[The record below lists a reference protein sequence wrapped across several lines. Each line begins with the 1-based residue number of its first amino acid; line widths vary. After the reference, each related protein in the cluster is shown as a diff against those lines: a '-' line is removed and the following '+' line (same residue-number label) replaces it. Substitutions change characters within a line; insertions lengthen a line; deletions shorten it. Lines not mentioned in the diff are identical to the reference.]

1 VTGSRPR
8 PLPDS
13 IAPQDAV
20 TAVVTQMRVLTKDDP
35 VDAEIVRI
43 VGELRQPL
51 RVAVVGKTKAGKST
65 LINSLVGAPVA
76 PTDTLSCTRI
86 VAWYRDHDKPDWAQA
101 RLRGGR
107 NPVTITWP
115 PATEP
120 VAPGVTDDDIEDF
133 HVWRRGLPQL
143 DSWTVIDTPGYNES
157 EPDVRER
164 TRRVFAGETI
174 DAVVFVLNG
183 TTAEEELG
191 FFTAVRADLG
201 AVFAASS
208 GETYSSPS
216 DFGLVNTIAVL
227 TRIDNGNEH
236 DPFVNA
242 QKIIAQNEVAMRG
255 VTTTII
261 PVLGLLAEAA
271 RVLTD
276 DDYHDLVRLTSLE
289 DYEFAAQLFGAA
301 AARAGL
307 TDLAIERVPKLLGPY
322 GMPLAVKL
330 MRTGTLTSKDALA
343 AALLTESKLDGLEQA
358 LRERFTDRTD
368 ALKARTAVRALDRL
382 CRGHAGLV
390 AFRPQLSRILHLDR
404 MHTLLEYEAYERW
417 KSGTAKLRPRLGKA
431 LTTLALRQDA
441 AVRGGLE
448 PGATDAELTEALW
461 QRLAEVDDF
470 LSEQWPQPSKDIA
483 RVMRRSYSLMLEDLK
498 PGGDQ

>member
-1 VTGSRPR
+1 MKASPR
-8 PLPDS
+8 PLADPV
-13 IAPQDAV
+13 APHDAL
-20 TAVVTQMRVLTKDDP
+20 TAVVEQMRVSTKDDP
-35 VDAEIVRI
+35 IDAEIVGI
-43 VGELRQPL
+43 LDELRQPL

-65 LINSLVGAPVA
+65 LINSLVGASVA

-86 VAWYRDHDKPDWAQA
+86 VAWYRDHDKADWAQA
-101 RLRGGR
+101 RLRDGR
-107 NPVTITWP
+107 NPVTIAWP
-115 PATEP
+115 PAAEP
-120 VAPGVTDDDIEDF
+120 VAAGVTNDDIEDF

-164 TRRVFAGETI
+164 TRRVFGGETI

-191 FFTAVRADLG
+191 FFSAVHADLG

-208 GETYSSPS
+208 GENYSSPS

-236 DPFVNA
+236 DPFDNA
-242 QKIIAQNEVAMRG
+242 RKIIAQNEAAMRG

-261 PVLGLLAEAA
+261 PVLGLVAETA
-271 RVLTD
+271 RILTE
-276 DDYHDLVRLTSLE
+276 DDYNGLMRLTSLQ

-307 TDLAIERVPKLLGPY
+307 TDLAIARIPKLLGSY
-322 GMPLAVKL
+322 GMNLTVKL
-330 MRTGTLTSKDALA
+330 LRTGELTSKDALA
-343 AALLTESKLDGLEQA
+343 AALLTESKLGELEQA
-358 LRERFTDRTD
+358 LRERFTDRAD
-368 ALKARTAVRALDRL
+368 ALKARTAVRRLDRL
-382 CRGHAGLV
+382 CRRHAGLMV
-390 AFRPQLSRILHLDR
+390 FRPQLSRILHLDR

-417 KSGTAKLRPRLGKA
+417 KSGAAKLRPRLGKA

-441 AVRGGLE
+441 AVRAGLE
-448 PGATDAELTEALW
+448 PCATDDELTEALW

-470 LSEQWPQPSKDIA
+470 LSEEWPQPSKDIA

-498 PGGDQ
+498 PGGGR